1 MNVLVIGG
9 GHGAAASLRAALL
22 YTDSVAAIVTTADDG
37 GSSGRLAA
45 ELGVPPMGDI
55 RNCLAALAPDSEV
68 LSTFQHRFGSGKLEG
83 HVVGNLVIA
92 GAVQEGF
99 NFIEA
104 IQQSARMLGS
114 RGRVVPPTL
123 DPIRLVAEIDGK
135 WVEGQVAVA
144 TAKGHLSFV
153 ALDPSNPK
161 PYQGALDLIDW
172 ADQIIL
178 GPGSLFTSVIPSLLV
193 PELREAFAGSTA
205 TRILVCNLASP
216 PGETS
221 GFDATEHLAA
231 LHQHIGEGTVDVVVA
246 HSGRSPVTRSHVVQV
261 DSSELE
267 AMGVQLVTCDLLPD
281 TGAPRHDPKRL
292 ADCLSSIVKRRVA

>member
-22 YTDSVAAIVTTADDG
+22 YSRDVAAIVTTADDG

-55 RNCLAALAPDSEV
+55 RNCLAALAPDSPV
-68 LSTFQHRFGSGKLEG
+68 LATFQHRFGSGKLEG

-92 GAVQEGF
+92 GAVQEGC

-104 IQQSARMLGS
+104 IEQAARMLRS
-114 RGRVVPPTL
+114 QGRVVPPTL

-144 TAKGHLSFV
+144 TAKGHLNFV
-153 ALDPSNPK
+153 ALDPSDPK
-161 PYQGALDLIDW
+161 PYRGALDLIGW
-172 ADQIIL
+172 ADQIVL

-193 PELREAFAGSTA
+193 PELKEALTASTA
-205 TRILVCNLASP
+205 TRIFVCNLASP
-216 PGETS
+216 PGEAS

-231 LHQHIGEGTVDVVVA
+231 LHQHVGEGTVDVMVA
-246 HSGRSPVTRSHVVQV
+246 HAGRSPVTRSHIVQIDV
-261 DSSELE
+261 SELE
-267 AMGVQLVTCDLLPD
+267 AMGVEVVTCDLLPD
-281 TGAPRHDPKRL
+281 TGTPRHDPQRL
-292 ADCLSSIVKRRVA
+292 ADCLSLIVKRRVA